1 MGGTYLGRCFFGI
14 ELVLGWCIFG
24 GGAYQRVVTSQ
35 LPISQEL
42 LFWYPDFRTIKQ
54 PGESILLPELDS
66 TSLQGVYS
74 FIHAFCCTIK
84 LISYIKCK
92 IFLRISANWL
102 NYFYAGKE
110 WLFYQTR
117 RQESNHFLKL
127 PHWIF
132 KQANEQ
138 KTHKQNKTKLHN
150 TSIHVVSIYQGD
162 LYLLGSALSHRS
174 LVHLQSLPKYPWLKT
189 TWISFF

>member
-1 MGGTYLGRCFFGI
+1 MHLWW
-14 ELVLGWCIFG
+14 WCLSTG
-24 GGAYQRVVTSQ
+24 CYKPVTHKPRAFI
-35 LPISQEL
+35 LISWFQN
-42 LFWYPDFRTIKQ
+42 YIATRRIYTPSRT
-54 PGESILLPELDS
+54 GLYF
-66 TSLQGVYS
+66 TAGVHS

-84 LISYIKCK
+84 LISYTKCK

-150 TSIHVVSIYQGD
+150 TLIHVVSIYQGD